1 MHSMQSQ
8 LVSEAALGHIH
19 LRHNQKQIMGRA
31 HGHLRRLDVDDWRL
45 SDGHLQR
52 FPSTTLLHVL
62 ARAHPQHDFAH
73 HYLTPWHAKIN
84 YWLAK
89 GIRNS

>member
-1 MHSMQSQ
+1 MGRGR
-8 LVSEAALGHIH
+8 LGHIH

-31 HGHLRRLDVDDWRL
+31 GGHLCRLDVDDWRL

-52 FPSTTLLHVL
+52 YPGTTLLDVP
-62 ARAHPQHDFAH
+62 ARAHPQHDIAYR
-73 HYLTPWHAKIN
+73 YLTPWHAETDQ
-84 YWLAK
+84 WLAK